1 MLLRL
6 SLGVASSD
14 TIKTASFSPRPLVC
28 TGDFKIKE
36 AIHHLQHVMLRPDRE
51 RKGGPEEEEWPSAQS
66 FNLEISISHK
76 NKTLVL
82 QNVPFALS
90 GACLMDN

>member
-14 TIKTASFSPRPLVC
+14 PIKSASPSLSLLC

-36 AIHHLQHVMLRPDRE
+36 AIYHLQHVMLRPYRE
-51 RKGGPEEEEWPSAQS
+51 RQRKRGNGEPGEEEWPSAHT
-66 FNLEISISHK
+66 FYLP
-76 NKTLVL
+76 T
-82 QNVPFALS
+82 
-90 GACLMDN
+90 